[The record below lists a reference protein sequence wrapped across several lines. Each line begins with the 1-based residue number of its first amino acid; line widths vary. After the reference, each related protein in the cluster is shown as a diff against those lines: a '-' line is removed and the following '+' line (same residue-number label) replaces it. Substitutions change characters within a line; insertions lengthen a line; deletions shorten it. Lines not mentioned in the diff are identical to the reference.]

1 MQNSESYV
9 QKGDNSG
16 AAVQLKPFDSSEI
29 FKAYDYQPKKPL
41 LDSFGKVLNYKGAK
55 VHPKD
60 VPRLRAA
67 YEKLQDFQV
76 RSMMNSQKS
85 KSDVSYA
92 QAAEEQALR
101 MDYQDQLSLAQ
112 EQYTRAQKARDK
124 VLNNKYAYKEGVLDG
139 IEKEFDNDIATRP
152 ITAFDISPLPTDKAY
167 KWLAGFGNPINK
179 GGGSTTFAD
188 GRVESSDFAVFDE
201 KQAKQDFELVRKALL
216 KDTQESREYIAGAEE
231 ALRQAASEDGLDYD
245 QLPVAEKVKYIDEMA
260 WNDYK
265 AIKQAEIVEYN
276 KSYSKE
282 APNKDGDGDGTSS
295 SSTNLKLQPMVGV
308 AYKAT
313 RDGKIVPQGGGGKG
327 LLSAVKVLNIP
338 IKGRLGGKNDQFA
351 QLNKE
356 IKLNNE
362 GSYVTGTVEK
372 ISKYGDVN
380 GEWGEEIWVTI
391 APKEGK
397 PVEVLVDGENRQAIE
412 TEFKINIDEL
422 IEKQYPNWKEQK
434 VELPDPTLNPKW
446 NTYKPER
453 QAAILR
459 AYERSKGNTPTE
471 QAPPVQAPPKE
482 KGALQ
487 KGFDM
492 VKGFFSTTPAKTP
505 PATKGKRMRY
515 DATSGKMVE
524 Y

>member
-16 AAVQLKPFDSSEI
+16 AAIQLKPFDSSGI

-167 KWLAGFGNPINK
+167 KWLAGFGNPIKK

-188 GRVESSDFAVFDE
+188 GSSTSSDFAEFDE

-265 AIKQAEIVEYN
+265 ATKQAEIVEYN
-276 KSYSKE
+276 KSSSKE
-282 APNKDGDGDGTSS
+282 APNSDSKTGKKKSNQPLVYDV
-295 SSTNLKLQPMVGV
+295 NLGV
-308 AYKAT
+308 AYKNVGDNDEIQPT
-313 RDGKIVPQGGGGKG
+313 GTGQEKGNVEIVNVVEVP
-327 LLSAVKVLNIP
+327 V
-338 IKGRLGGKNDQFA
+338 KNDQFEE
-351 QLNKE
+351 LNKE
-356 IKLNNE
+356 IKFKKGNK
-362 GSYVTGTVEK
+362 YVIGTVENVR
-372 ISKYGDVN
+372 KYANKKGD
-380 GEWGEEIWVTI
+380 WQEEVWATVVD
-391 APKEGK
+391 KEGSSK
-397 PVEVLVDGENRQAIE
+397 EVLLTGENLKQ
-412 TEFKINIDEL
+412 FKTNYNFDPIEL
-422 IEKQYPNWKEQK
+422 IERKRSSWENREVDIP
-434 VELPDPTLNPKW
+434 
-446 NTYKPER
+446 KPEDMPDWNAKSPAD
-453 QAAILR
+453 QAQLKS
-459 AYERSKGNTPTE
+459 AYQRKIKASTPT
-471 QAPPVQAPPKE
+471 PPKE

-487 KGFDM
+487 KGIDM
-492 VKGFFSTTPAKTP
+492 VKGFFTTTPAKT
-505 PATKGKRMRY
+505 TKKDYSKYKR
-515 DATSGKMVE
+515 
-524 Y
+524 